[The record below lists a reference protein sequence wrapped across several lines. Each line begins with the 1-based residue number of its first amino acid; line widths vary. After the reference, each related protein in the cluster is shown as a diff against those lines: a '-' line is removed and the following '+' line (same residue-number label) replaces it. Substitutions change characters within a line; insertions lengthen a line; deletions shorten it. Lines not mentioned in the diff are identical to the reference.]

1 MDRIYIRGLEI
12 FAYHG
17 VNPEE
22 KRDGQTFIL
31 DVTLYADLSRAR
43 QSDSLSDTV
52 NYAAVRKTIQR
63 AFTAESYDLIERAA
77 QAVCEAILRE
87 HPKVEKVGL
96 LLKKPQAPMNAK
108 FDYVAVE
115 IELSRPAARGKLPCV
130 PC

>member
-108 FDYVAVE
+108 FDYVAGE
-115 IELSRPAARGKLPCV
+115 IELSRPAGRGKLPCV

>member
-1 MDRIYIRGLEI
+1 MDKIYIKGLEL

-31 DVTLYADLSRAR
+31 DITLYADLSRAR
-43 QSDSLSDTV
+43 RTDSLSDTV
-52 NYAAVRKTIQR
+52 NYAAVRKTVQR
-63 AFTAESYDLIERAA
+63 AFTGESYDLIERAA
-77 QAVCEAILRE
+77 QVVCEAILKE
-87 HPKVEKVGL
+87 HPGVEKVGL
-96 LLKKPQAPMNAK
+96 LLKKPEAPMNAK

-115 IELSRPAARGKLPCV
+115 TELCRPRERGKLPCV

>member
-1 MDRIYIRGLEI
+1 MDKIYIKGLEL

-22 KRDGQTFIL
+22 KRDGQTFLL
-31 DVTLYADLSRAR
+31 DVTLHADLSRPR
-43 QSDSLSDTV
+43 QTDNLDDTI

-63 AFTAESYDLIERAA
+63 AFTAQSCDLIERAA
-77 QAVCEAILRE
+77 QAVCEAILNE

-96 LLKKPQAPMNAK
+96 LLKKPEAPMNAK

-115 IELSRPAARGKLPCV
+115 TELSRQPERGEQP
-130 PC
+130 